1 MKPTLSN
8 NLGATGEGDRPCLAW
23 NLGETKHSK
32 EYDEKK
38 EGGREKTGGR
48 SLTFPSTAQGSVGK
62 VTKLGGDGQSRKASR
77 PGRHENMTR
86 VESRGFEGHL
96 PSLIE

>member
-8 NLGATGEGDRPCLAW
+8 NLGATGKGDRPCLTW

-32 EYDEKK
+32 DYDEKK

-48 SLTFPSTAQGSVGK
+48 ILTFPSTTQGSVGK
-62 VTKLGGDGQSRKASR
+62 VTKLGGEGQSRKASQ
-77 PGRHENMTR
+77 PGRNENMAR
-86 VESRGFEGHL
+86 VEPRGF
-96 PSLIE
+96 